1 MEYRLDKKID
11 SQTKDFIASSI
22 ERSYKVDRLEISDD
36 KISVSFAEVVSR
48 EAFTKLVKDLLYI
61 TKNLT
66 IDKVFENKPGHSYD
80 KNPMKPLEESRDVV
94 KIADGL
100 YMFQGMYWKLFQ
112 AFHGYVKD
120 MAARFNAV
128 EQEYPTL
135 WPIDL
140 FKKINYF
147 KEFPQQVILTSTV
160 KDTFEARNSFAEKYA
175 MDEGYE
181 RVDLGNHADESRSGL
196 QPAVCDTCYY
206 AMSNTTQPEN
216 KFYTT
221 YNKVF
226 RNESSKT
233 DSLDRLTNFSV
244 RDIMFVGDKHFVM
257 MSRQRLID
265 EVIEFLKLLNLDAKI
280 ETANDPF
287 FCNESAIKNVFQSSA
302 KLKYEILA
310 RINYSDT
317 YIAVG
322 SINLHL
328 DFFGRAFNIRLSDD
342 TYAFS
347 GCLGIGFERLTFA
360 FFCQYGPDV
369 SLWPQDVRERW
380 GVS

>member
-1 MEYRLDKKID
+1 MEYKLNKRID
-11 SQTKDFIASSI
+11 CQTKNFIASSI
-22 ERSYKVDRLEISDD
+22 ERSYKVKHM
-36 KISVSFAEVVSR
+36 KITETKICATFAEIVPQ
-48 EAFTKLVKDLLYI
+48 ETFDKLIRDLLYI
-61 TKNLT
+61 SKNLT
-66 IDKVFENKPGHSYD
+66 RDKVFENNPKHSYNE
-80 KNPMKPLEESRDVV
+80 NPMSVLEESRDVV
-94 KIADGL
+94 KIAKGL
-100 YMFQGMYWKLFQ
+100 YMFQGTFWKVFQ

-135 WPIDL
+135 WPVDL

-147 KEFPQQVILTSTV
+147 KEFPQQVILTSAI
-160 KDTFEARNSFAEKYA
+160 KDTFEARSQFAAKYGKN
-175 MDEGYE
+175 EEYE
-181 RVDLGNHADESRSGL
+181 SIRLGEHADESHYGL
-196 QPAVCDTCYY
+196 EPAVCDTCYY
-206 AMSNTTQPEN
+206 AMSNTTQIEN
-216 KFYTT
+216 KIYTT

-233 DSLDRLTNFSV
+233 ESLDRLTNFSV

-265 EVIEFLKLLNLDAKI
+265 EVIKFMKFLNLDIKI

-310 RINYSDT
+310 KLNYSET

-347 GCLGIGFERLTFA
+347 GCLGIGFERLTYA
-360 FFCQYGPDV
+360 FFSQYGPDI
-369 SLWPQDVRERW
+369 SRWPQEIKDRLELN
-380 GVS
+380 